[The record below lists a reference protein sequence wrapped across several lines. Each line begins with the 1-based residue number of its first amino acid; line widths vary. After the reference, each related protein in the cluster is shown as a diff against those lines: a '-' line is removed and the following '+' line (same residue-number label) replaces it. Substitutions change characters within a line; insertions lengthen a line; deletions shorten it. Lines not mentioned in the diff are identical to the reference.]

1 MKCIANSE
9 EEIICTFLWVCE
21 GEGVRDQE
29 VFPEEGFKD
38 GQRFDRWGELYPHRQ
53 RKGWM
58 AWVFS
63 WNEKY
68 HGMSA
73 N

>member
-1 MKCIANSE
+1 M
-9 EEIICTFLWVCE
+9 CE

-58 AWVFS
+58 AWVSS